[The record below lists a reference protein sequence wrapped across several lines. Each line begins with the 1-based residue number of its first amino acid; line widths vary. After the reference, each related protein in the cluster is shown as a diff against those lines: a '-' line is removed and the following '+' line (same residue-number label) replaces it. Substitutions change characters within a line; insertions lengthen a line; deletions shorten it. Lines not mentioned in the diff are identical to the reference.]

1 MTVRVILVSPAHSVA
16 LERSAFDDGLPLTER
31 GRAAAAAA
39 RFAGLVHPP
48 RRGRVLLSP
57 SVRCHETA
65 EALGLDGSPDVSFAG
80 QSVGDWRGRALD
92 ELTATEP
99 EAVRRWLEDP
109 GYVPPGGEPLDALIR
124 RVGAG
129 LTGLA
134 AGEEA
139 TAGRRHVLV
148 VEPDAVRAAVV
159 HALRLPAAAFW
170 RLDVRPLSVT
180 DLSGRSGRWN
190 LRLGNAED

>member
-1 MTVRVILVSPAHSVA
+1 MTVRVMLVSPARSVA
-16 LERSAFDDGLPLTER
+16 LERSVFDDGLPLTER

-48 RRGRVLLSP
+48 RHGRVLLSP
-57 SVRCHETA
+57 SLRCHETA
-65 EALGLDGSPDVSFAG
+65 EVLGLDGSPDGSLAG

-92 ELTATEP
+92 ELLAAEP
-99 EAVRRWLEDP
+99 EAVGRWLRDP
-109 GYVPPGGEPLDALIR
+109 RYTPPGGEPLDALIR

-134 AGEEA
+134 EGEEA

-148 VEPDAVRAAVV
+148 AEPDVVRAAVV
-159 HALRLPAAAFW
+159 HALRLPAEAFW

-180 DLSGRSGRWN
+180 ELSGRSGRWN
-190 LRLGNAED
+190 LRLGSAGD